1 MDGRDRISWNL
12 RKIRTAKKLTQE
24 QLAFDADVDRT
35 YISGIERG
43 TFNPTIDLLDRL
55 ATALSIDVAEF
66 LRTPGSSDKRPEPL
80 KAGRKAN

>member
-1 MDGRDRISWNL
+1 MNGRKRISWNL

-24 QLAFDADVDRT
+24 TLAFEAEVDRT

-55 ATALSIDVAEF
+55 ADALKIDVVRLF
-66 LRTPGSSDKRPEPL
+66 DTPASSEKTPEPL
-80 KAGRKAN
+80 KAGRKPK